1 MCKVELRIRAANPR
15 QKYFLHVFARRRR
28 VDGKRVDATLELI
41 GQQIVDEAMAGD
53 PALPFEG
60 IGHNIDSEM
69 RFFTPLMSGVAS
81 MLIGFVDDL
90 QADGSERIGQLL

>member
-1 MCKVELRIRAANPR
+1 MQNRDK
-15 QKYFLHVFARRRR
+15 KYFLRGFARCRG
-28 VDGKRVDATLELI
+28 VDGKRMDAALELI
-41 GQQIVDEAMAGD
+41 GQQIVDQAMTGD

-69 RFFTPLMSGVAS
+69 RFFTPLMSSVAS

-90 QADGSERIGQLL
+90 QAHGSEGVGQLL